1 MTRTLPIPEPNRVIQ
16 TSGVVPIRVRY
27 CECDS
32 MGVAHHAAYIPWL
45 EIGRTELLRDS
56 GVSYAQLEEAGVFL
70 VVAKLECRYRRP
82 VYYDDLVQVRTT
94 VVGGSRVKIEHQYEI
109 TILESGPSKA
119 GDRSGVVFAATSTLA
134 CVDREGRI
142 RPLPDWLTPRSS
154 HA

>member
-1 MTRTLPIPEPNRVIQ
+1 
-16 TSGVVPIRVRY
+16 
-27 CECDS
+27 

-109 TILESGPSKA
+109 TILESGQSKA
-119 GDRSGVVFAATSTLA
+119 GDRSGIVFAATSTLA